1 MRLTSGVGICVGF
14 RDMTKSGAADKMKRK
29 HDGQNRLDCCSRK
42 GRIAFIVLVATLA
55 GATVA
60 SSQEDP
66 TRQRPI
72 PQTSELGRSNLSR
85 VAASAEDIK
94 NILVKDTGLMV
105 ELKRWVAKD
114 ATAQGQIISDV
125 DLTDQS
131 IFDRLQNDVQF
142 RSIATQLVQRYGYLI
157 PQINPDSAAGKE
169 QEILIKERAKLL
181 VQKEDDEEQERTRM
195 KRAGGSQN
203 TANCKTSDPTCI
215 DQRGTNYEQDPNQR
229 RDQDLD
235 QDNVPWRRPDD
246 TNPQSPSRNDQ
257 LLRAQMDTSSDLN
270 SMQSGGGFPEL
281 PLGSGLDPTMGL
293 GGGSSSLSGGLSRGG
308 KNDDDNQTG
317 GGGLQ
322 SISGS
327 ENRNIVD
334 ALAVYGVGTSK
345 PNESSNPMDMYRSNG
360 RDSNT
365 STSMSGSSG
374 SSSMVPFDRRRYQPK
389 PQPPAPELVR
399 ARSPYN
405 EIPSLYDMYVQA
417 IPRPALPKRFGA
429 EVFENGTRDS
439 QLIPM
444 DVPAGPDY
452 VVGPGDGLSI
462 DLWGGVSQR
471 FFRVVDREG
480 RVSLPEAGPVLV
492 SGKSLADVQANL
504 QEVLRTQFR
513 QVSAAVSLTRLRTIR
528 VYEVGDIANPG
539 AYDISSL
546 STPLNA
552 LFVAGGP
559 TQKGSLR
566 IVKHYRGDQLVQE
579 VDLYDLLL
587 HGVRSGLQQLENG
600 DSVLVP
606 PVGPQVTVEGM
617 VRRPAIYELKDEK
630 NLSTVLELAGGL
642 LPTATLRH
650 IEVQRLVAHQNQTML
665 SFDLPEVDSDSETT
679 KKLEAFEI
687 KDGDRIRVFPIAPY
701 NKDAVYVEG
710 HVIRPGRYSYRPNM
724 RVTDVIGSYGD
735 LMPEPAA
742 QYAEIIRLNAPDFHP
757 TVESFDLAAAL
768 ANPTQAP
775 SLQAMDTIRIFS
787 RFDFEN
793 PPTVSVF
800 GDVRTPGT
808 FRTAGQIHLSDA
820 VHLAGGISPD
830 AKIDDAQVFRYQP
843 DGKMKIFS
851 VSLNLALEGDPSANI
866 WLQPRD
872 RLLIHKSPDAVE
884 PASVY
889 VQGAVGKPGRYP
901 LTTNM
906 TVADLIRTGGGLKP
920 SADNQT
926 ADLTHYSW
934 ADKGELAGTRQSVTI
949 SEAMAGETSA
959 NVALNNGDVLTI
971 RQLPNWNDLGASISV
986 KGEVKNPGPYG
997 IRPGEKLSTILERA
1011 GGFGPLAYPYGAVLM
1026 RREVREME
1034 MNSRLEIIRRLK
1046 QEEMN
1051 LKQLPETEPEQ
1062 KNAKLTAIAET
1073 ETTLQQLQGNP
1084 PIGRVVV
1091 RIPSDVSKLKGS
1103 AADVP
1108 VRDGDVLLIPKKADY
1123 VMVNGQVFNPTAVS
1137 YRPGHSARW
1146 YLSQAGGS
1154 TQIADKKAT
1163 FVIRAD
1169 GSVLSAKNNGSGWW
1183 SGDPLG
1189 ETLKP
1194 GDSIIVPEM
1203 APRIGTRNWQNLFQA
1218 GQLAASA
1225 ALAVAYIHP

>member
-1 MRLTSGVGICVGF
+1 MERIHGG
-14 RDMTKSGAADKMKRK
+14 R
-29 HDGQNRLDCCSRK
+29 NRLDCCARQW
-42 GRIAFIVLVATLA
+42 RIASFILAAFLA
-55 GATVA
+55 GATTA
-60 SSQEDP
+60 RSQSQEDP
-66 TRQRPI
+66 SRQKQI
-72 PQTSELGRSNLSR
+72 SQSSELGRDNLSR
-85 VAASAEDIK
+85 VAASAPEIK
-94 NILVKDTGLMV
+94 TILVKDVGLMV
-105 ELKRWVAKD
+105 ELKRWIARD
-114 ATAQGQIISDV
+114 ATAHGQIISET
-125 DLTDQS
+125 DLTDDA
-131 IFDRLQNDVQF
+131 IFDRLQSDVQF
-142 RSIATQLVQRYGYLI
+142 RSIATQLVQRYGYLV
-157 PQINPDSAAGKE
+157 PQLNPDSAAGKE
-169 QEILIKERAKLL
+169 QEILVKERAKLI
-181 VQKEDDEEQERTRM
+181 VQKEDEEEQERSRLQ
-195 KRAGGSQN
+195 RVRGSQG
-203 TANCKTSDPTCI
+203 TTVNCNALDPNCI
-215 DQRGTNYEQDPNQR
+215 DRQGSNYDQNPRQQREQDF
-229 RDQDLD
+229 D
-235 QDNVPWRRPDD
+235 QDNLPSRRPEDV
-246 TNPQSPSRNDQ
+246 NPQSPSRNDQ
-257 LLRAQMDTSSDLN
+257 LLRAQLDTSDLG
-270 SMQSGGGFPEL
+270 SMQGDSGLAEL
-281 PLGSGLDPTMGL
+281 PLGGGLDPTMSL
-293 GGGSSSLSGGLSRGG
+293 GGGNSSLSGGSLRGLGG
-308 KNDDDNQTG
+308 KDGDSQLG
-317 GGGLQ
+317 GSAGLQ
-322 SISGS
+322 SIANS
-327 ENRNIVD
+327 ESRNVVD
-334 ALAVYGVGTSK
+334 ALAVYGVGTSR
-345 PNESSNPMDMYRSNG
+345 PNETPNPTDLYRSNR
-360 RDSNT
+360 RDA
-365 STSMSGSSG
+365 STSASSTN
-374 SSSMVPFDRRRYQPK
+374 SSTSLSMIPFDRRYQPR

-399 ARSPYN
+399 ARSPYSD
-405 EIPSLYDMYVQA
+405 IPSLYDMYVQA
-417 IPRPALPKRFGA
+417 IPRPKTPRRFGA

-452 VVGPGDGLSI
+452 IVGPGDGLSI

-471 FFRVVDREG
+471 IFRVVDREG
-480 RVSLPEAGPVLV
+480 RVSLPEVGPVLV

-504 QEVLRTQFR
+504 QETLRTQFR

-528 VYEVGDIANPG
+528 VYEVGDIASPG

-566 IVKHYRGDQLVQE
+566 IVKHYRGDQLVQT

-617 VRRPAIYELKDEK
+617 VRRPAVYELKDEK
-630 NLSTVLELAGGL
+630 NLSSVLELAGGV

-650 IEVQRLVAHQNQTML
+650 IEVQRLVAHQSQTML
-665 SFDLPEVDSDSETT
+665 SLDIPEVDNDFETT

-710 HVIRPGRYSYRPNM
+710 HVVRPGRYSYRPNM
-724 RVTDVIGSYGD
+724 RVTDVIASYND
-735 LMPEPAA
+735 LLPEPAA

-757 TVESFDLAAAL
+757 TVEGFDLATAL
-768 ANPTQAP
+768 ANPAQAP
-775 SLQAMDTIRIFS
+775 SLQAMDTVRVFS

-793 PPTVSVF
+793 PPTVSVL
-800 GDVRTPGT
+800 GDVRGPGT

-866 WLQPRD
+866 WLQSRD

-934 ADKGELAGTRQSVTI
+934 ADKGELTGTHQSVTI
-949 SEAMAGETSA
+949 SEALAGETTA
-959 NVALNNGDVLTI
+959 NISLNNGDVLTI
-971 RQLPNWNDLGASISV
+971 RQLPNWKDLGASISV
-986 KGEVKNPGPYG
+986 KGEVKNPGAYG
-997 IRPGEKLSTILERA
+997 IKPGEKLSSVLERA

-1026 RREVREME
+1026 RREVREVE
-1034 MNSRLEIIRRLK
+1034 MSSRQEIVRRLK
-1046 QEEMN
+1046 QEEIN
-1051 LKQLPETEPEQ
+1051 LKQLPDADTEQ

-1073 ETTLQQLQGNP
+1073 ETTLQQLQSNP

-1091 RIPSDVSKLKGS
+1091 RIPGELKNLKNT

-1137 YRPGHSARW
+1137 YRPGRSARW
-1146 YLSQAGGS
+1146 YLSQAGGT
-1154 TQIADKKAT
+1154 TQIADKKAV
-1163 FVIRAD
+1163 FVVRAD
-1169 GSVLSAKNNGSGWW
+1169 GSVLSAKNNGAGWW

-1189 ETLKP
+1189 QTLKP
-1194 GDSIIVPEM
+1194 GDSIVVPEA

>member
-1 MRLTSGVGICVGF
+1 
-14 RDMTKSGAADKMKRK
+14 MKRK
-29 HDGQNRLDCCSRK
+29 YGGGNRLDCFSRK
-42 GRIAFIVLVATLA
+42 WRIVSCALAVVLV
-55 GATVA
+55 GAVSTR
-60 SSQEDP
+60 SQEDP
-66 TRQRPI
+66 ARQKQVS
-72 PQTSELGRSNLSR
+72 QTSELGRDNLSR
-85 VAASAEDIK
+85 VAASAADIK
-94 NILVKDTGLMV
+94 TVLVKDAGLLV
-105 ELKRWVAKD
+105 ELKRWVARD
-114 ATAQGQIISDV
+114 ATAHGQIISET
-125 DLTDQS
+125 DLTDEA
-131 IFDRLQNDVQF
+131 IFDRLQSDVQF
-142 RSIATQLVQRYGYLI
+142 RSIATQLVQRYGYLL
-157 PQINPDSAAGKE
+157 PQLNPDSAAGKE
-169 QEILIKERAKLL
+169 QEILIKERAKLIA
-181 VQKEDDEEQERTRM
+181 QKEDEEEQERARLR
-195 KRAGGSQN
+195 RARGSQS
-203 TANCKTSDPTCI
+203 TVNC
-215 DQRGTNYEQDPNQR
+215 NALDPNCTDRQGSNHNQSPR
-229 RDQDLD
+229 QQRDQEFD
-235 QDNVPWRRPDD
+235 QDNLPSRRPESGDV
-246 TNPQSPSRNDQ
+246 NPQSPSRNDQ
-257 LLRAQMDTSSDLN
+257 LLRAQLDMSDMG
-270 SMQSGGGFPEL
+270 SMQGESGLSDL
-281 PLGSGLDPTMGL
+281 PLGGGIEPTLSL
-293 GGGSSSLSGGLSRGG
+293 GTASSSLSGGLPRG
-308 KNDDDNQTG
+308 DRTEDSQFDG
-317 GGGLQ
+317 GGSLQ
-322 SISGS
+322 SIANS
-327 ENRNIVD
+327 ENRNVVD
-334 ALAVYGVGTSK
+334 TLAVYGVGTGRPTET
-345 PNESSNPMDMYRSNG
+345 PNPADLYRSNR
-360 RDSNT
+360 RDATTSSPT
-365 STSMSGSSG
+365 VSSSTSPSMS
-374 SSSMVPFDRRRYQPK
+374 PFDRRYQPM

-399 ARSPYN
+399 ARSPYAD
-405 EIPSLYDMYVQA
+405 IPSLYDMYVQA
-417 IPRPALPKRFGA
+417 IPRPTTPRRFGA

-452 VVGPGDGLSI
+452 IVGPGDGLSI

-471 FFRVVDREG
+471 IFRVVDREG
-480 RVSLPEAGPVLV
+480 RVSLPEVGPVLV
-492 SGKSLADVQANL
+492 SGKSLADVQTNL
-504 QEVLRTQFR
+504 QDTLRTQFR

-559 TQKGSLR
+559 TQNGSLR
-566 IVKHYRGDQLVQE
+566 IVKHYRGDQLVQT

-587 HGVRSGLQQLENG
+587 HGVRSALQQLENG

-617 VRRPAIYELKDEK
+617 VRRPSVYELKDEK
-630 NLSTVLELAGGL
+630 NLSAVLELAGGL

-665 SFDLPEVDSDSETT
+665 SLDVPEIDSDSETT
-679 KKLEAFEI
+679 KKLQAFEI

-710 HVIRPGRYSYRPNM
+710 HVVRPGRYSYRPDM
-724 RVTDVIGSYGD
+724 RVTDVIASYND
-735 LMPEPAA
+735 LLPEPAA

-768 ANPTQAP
+768 RDPTKAP
-775 SLQAMDTIRIFS
+775 TLQAMDTVRIFS

-793 PPTVSVF
+793 PPTVSVL
-800 GDVRTPGT
+800 GDVRGPGT
-808 FRTAGQIHLSDA
+808 FRTSGQIHLSDA

-872 RLLIHKSPDAVE
+872 RLLIHRSPDAVE

-889 VQGAVGKPGRYP
+889 VEGAVGKPGRYP

-920 SADNQT
+920 SADNQI

-934 ADKGELAGTRQSVTI
+934 ADKGELTGTHQSVTI
-949 SEAMAGETSA
+949 SEALAGETRA
-959 NVALNNGDVLTI
+959 NIPLNNGDVLTI
-971 RQLPNWNDLGASISV
+971 RQLPNWTDLGASISV
-986 KGEVKNPGPYG
+986 KGEVKNPGAYG
-997 IRPGEKLSTILERA
+997 IRPGEKLSSVLERA

-1026 RREVREME
+1026 RREVREVE
-1034 MNSRLEIIRRLK
+1034 MSSRQEMVRRLK
-1046 QEEMN
+1046 QEELN
-1051 LKQLPETEPEQ
+1051 LKQLPDADTEQ

-1091 RIPSDVSKLKGS
+1091 RIPAELKNLKNT

-1137 YRPGHSARW
+1137 YRPGRSARW
-1146 YLSQAGGS
+1146 YLSQAGGT
-1154 TQIADKKAT
+1154 TQIADKKAV

-1169 GSVLSAKNNGSGWW
+1169 GSVLSAKNNGAGWW

-1189 ETLKP
+1189 QTLKP
-1194 GDSIIVPEM
+1194 GDSIIVPE
-1203 APRIGTRNWQNLFQA
+1203 AAQRIGTRNWQNLFQA